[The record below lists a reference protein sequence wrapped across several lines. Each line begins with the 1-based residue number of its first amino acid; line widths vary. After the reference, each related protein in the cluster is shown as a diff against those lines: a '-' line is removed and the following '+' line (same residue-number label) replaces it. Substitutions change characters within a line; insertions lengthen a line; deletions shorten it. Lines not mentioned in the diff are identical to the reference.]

1 MSEQVG
7 NAQVAPESTNVQDA
21 VMSSS
26 SDFFE

>member
-21 VMSSS
+21 VMNGS
-26 SDFFE
+26 SDFF